1 MAAQGRIRTMRAALA
16 ALAAWAAWSAGPAG
30 LNVARAEVAAADP
43 IDVAMRQCLARR
55 DRSSPA
61 GQIQCMGEA
70 QQQWQT
76 VMDSAYQRLSNDAP
90 ADAKRGWQDSQRHW
104 VTWRKDEILLL
115 KAVYDTTRGTAYTMA
130 SGDMQLQPVRD
141 RALAL
146 RAAADRYAPPPAAV
160 PVAATSGTQAAVQGG
175 ASAASGAAA
184 VSAGKPA
191 NAAPRDPAIGR
202 VRPCVQDAA
211 CEHAVF
217 DLNRYYQKLRRKMPA
232 HSAATLVRAQRAWV
246 AFRDTTAPLVG
257 EDGRVDLIGARIAT
271 MKRLSET
278 AGNK

>member
-16 ALAAWAAWSAGPAG
+16 ALAVWSAGLAG
-30 LNVARAEVAAADP
+30 LALAGVAHAEVAAADP

-55 DRSSPA
+55 DRSSTA

-70 QQQWQT
+70 QQQWQA
-76 VMDSAYQRLSNDAP
+76 VMDRAYQRLSNDAP

-104 VTWRKDEILLL
+104 VTWRKDEIQLL
-115 KAVYDTTRGTAYTMA
+115 KAVYDTTRGTSYAMSSA
-130 SGDMQLQPVRD
+130 DMQLQPVRD

-160 PVAATSGTQAAVQGG
+160 PVAATSGAQGAAQG
-175 ASAASGAAA
+175 ATAVPPGAAA
-184 VSAGKPA
+184 AAGKPV
-191 NAAPRDPAIGR
+191 NVAPRDPAIRR

-211 CEHAVF
+211 CEHALF

-246 AFRDTTAPLVG
+246 AFRDATAPLVG

-278 AGNK
+278 AGNR

>member
-1 MAAQGRIRTMRAALA
+1 MATHGRFRAMRAAVA
-16 ALAAWAAWSAGPAG
+16 ALVVWAAGAAG
-30 LNVARAEVAAADP
+30 LAGSGVAHAEVAAADP

-55 DRSSPA
+55 DRSSTV

-76 VMDSAYQRLSNDAP
+76 VMDGAYQRLLKDAP
-90 ADAKRGWQDSQRHW
+90 ADAKRGWQDSQRRW
-104 VTWRKDEILLL
+104 VTWRKDEVLLL
-115 KAVYDTTRGTAYTMA
+115 KAVYDTTRGTAYTMSSA
-130 SGDMQLQPVRD
+130 DMQLQPVRD

-146 RAAADRYAPPPAAV
+146 RGAADRFAPPPAAV
-160 PVAATSGTQAAVQGG
+160 PVAATSGTSVAE
-175 ASAASGAAA
+175 GAAA
-184 VSAGKPA
+184 SNGKPA
-191 NAAPRDPAIGR
+191 ANASRDPAVRR
-202 VRPCVQDAA
+202 VRPCEQDAA
-211 CEHAVF
+211 CEHALF

-246 AFRDTTAPLVG
+246 AFRDATAPLVG

>member
-1 MAAQGRIRTMRAALA
+1 MAAQRRIRTMRAALA
-16 ALAAWAAWSAGPAG
+16 ALVVWTAG
-30 LNVARAEVAAADP
+30 LTGLAGVAHAEVAAADP

-55 DRSSPA
+55 DRSSTA

-70 QQQWQT
+70 QQQWQA
-76 VMDSAYQRLSNDAP
+76 VMDRAYQRLSNDAP

-104 VTWRKDEILLL
+104 VTWRKDEVLLL
-115 KAVYDTTRGTAYTMA
+115 KAVYDTTRGTSYAMSSA
-130 SGDMQLQPVRD
+130 DMQLQPVRD

-160 PVAATSGTQAAVQGG
+160 PVATSGAQGATTAAPG
-175 ASAASGAAA
+175 
-184 VSAGKPA
+184 GKPA
-191 NAAPRDPAIGR
+191 NVAPRDPAIRR

-211 CEHAVF
+211 CEHALF

-246 AFRDTTAPLVG
+246 AFRDATAPLVG
-257 EDGRVDLIGARIAT
+257 EEGRVDLIGARIAT

-278 AGNK
+278 AGNQ

>member
-1 MAAQGRIRTMRAALA
+1 MRAAVA
-16 ALAAWAAWSAGPAG
+16 ALVVWAAGVSGLAGMGIAH
-30 LNVARAEVAAADP
+30 AEVAAADP

-70 QQQWQT
+70 QQQWQA
-76 VMDSAYQRLSNDAP
+76 VMDSAYQRLLKDAP
-90 ADAKRGWQDSQRHW
+90 ADAKRGWQDSQRRW
-104 VTWRKDEILLL
+104 LTWRKDEVHLL
-115 KAVYDTTRGTAYTMA
+115 KAVYDTTRGTSYAMSSA
-130 SGDMQLQPVRD
+130 DLQLQPVRD

-146 RAAADRYAPPPAAV
+146 RGAADRYAPPPAAV
-160 PVAATSGTQAAVQGG
+160 PVAATSGAQGGTSAAQGG
-175 ASAASGAAA
+175 ARPN
-184 VSAGKPA
+184 GKPA
-191 NAAPRDPAIGR
+191 NAPRDPAVRR
-202 VRPCVQDAA
+202 VRPCEQDAA
-211 CEHAVF
+211 CEHALF

-246 AFRDTTAPLVG
+246 GFRDATAPLVG

>member
-1 MAAQGRIRTMRAALA
+1 MATHGRFRAMRAALA
-16 ALAAWAAWSAGPAG
+16 ALVVWAAGSAGPG
-30 LNVARAEVAAADP
+30 VAHAEVAAADP

-55 DRSSPA
+55 DRSSTA

-70 QQQWQT
+70 QQQWQA
-76 VMDSAYQRLSNDAP
+76 VMDGAYQRLLKDAP

-104 VTWRKDEILLL
+104 LTWRKDEVHLL
-115 KAVYDTTRGTAYTMA
+115 KAVYDTTRGTAYAMSSA
-130 SGDMQLQPVRD
+130 DLQLQPVRD

-146 RAAADRYAPPPAAV
+146 RGAADRYAPPPAAV
-160 PVAATSGTQAAVQGG
+160 PVAATSGAQGG
-175 ASAASGAAA
+175 ASAVQDAPQSAAKPN
-184 VSAGKPA
+184 GKPA
-191 NAAPRDPAIGR
+191 NAPRDPAVRR
-202 VRPCVQDAA
+202 VRPCEQDAA
-211 CEHAVF
+211 CEHALF

-232 HSAATLVRAQRAWV
+232 HSAATLVRAQRAWI
-246 AFRDTTAPLVG
+246 AFRDATAPLVG

>member
-1 MAAQGRIRTMRAALA
+1 MATQRRIRAMRTALA
-16 ALAAWAAWSAGPAG
+16 ALVVWASWSAGPAG
-30 LNVARAEVAAADP
+30 LNVAHAEVAAADP

-61 GQIQCMGEA
+61 GQIQCMGET
-70 QQQWQT
+70 QQQWQA
-76 VMDSAYQRLSNDAP
+76 VMDGAYQRLSNNAP

-104 VTWRKDEILLL
+104 VTWRKDEIQLL
-115 KAVYDTTRGTAYTMA
+115 KAVYDTTRGTSYAMSSA
-130 SGDMQLQPVRD
+130 DMQLQPVRD

-160 PVAATSGTQAAVQGG
+160 PVAATSGAQGG
-175 ASAASGAAA
+175 AQGGANAAPGAAA
-184 VSAGKPA
+184 AAGAKSAS
-191 NAAPRDPAIGR
+191 AAPRDPVIGR

-211 CEHAVF
+211 CEHALF

-232 HSAATLVRAQRAWV
+232 HSAATLARAQRAWV
-246 AFRDTTAPLVG
+246 AFRDATAPLVG

>member
-1 MAAQGRIRTMRAALA
+1 MATQGRIQAMRAAVA
-16 ALAAWAAWSAGPAG
+16 ALVVWAAGASGLAGVGA
-30 LNVARAEVAAADP
+30 AHAEVAAADP

-70 QQQWQT
+70 QQQWQA
-76 VMDSAYQRLSNDAP
+76 VMDGAYQRLLKDAP
-90 ADAKRGWQDSQRHW
+90 ADAKRGWQDSQRRW
-104 VTWRKDEILLL
+104 LTWRKDEVHLL
-115 KAVYDTTRGTAYTMA
+115 KAVYDTTRGTSYAMSSA
-130 SGDMQLQPVRD
+130 DLQLQPVRD

-146 RAAADRYAPPPAAV
+146 RGAADRYAPPPAAV
-160 PVAATSGTQAAVQGG
+160 PVAATSGAQGG
-175 ASAASGAAA
+175 SSAAQSGARPN
-184 VSAGKPA
+184 GKPA
-191 NAAPRDPAIGR
+191 NASRDPAVRR
-202 VRPCVQDAA
+202 VRPCEQDAA
-211 CEHAVF
+211 CEHALF

-246 AFRDTTAPLVG
+246 GFRDATAPLVG

-278 AGNK
+278 AGNR

>member
-1 MAAQGRIRTMRAALA
+1 MRAAVA
-16 ALAAWAAWSAGPAG
+16 ALVVWAAWSAG
-30 LNVARAEVAAADP
+30 LNAAHAEVAAADP

-70 QQQWQT
+70 QQQWQA
-76 VMDSAYQRLSNDAP
+76 VMDGAYQRLSNDAP

-104 VTWRKDEILLL
+104 LTWRKDEVQLL

-130 SGDMQLQPVRD
+130 SADMQLQPVRD

-146 RAAADRYAPPPAAV
+146 RAAADRYAPQPAAV
-160 PVAATSGTQAAVQGG
+160 PVAATSGAQG
-175 ASAASGAAA
+175 APSAAPGAVAAA
-184 VSAGKPA
+184 AGKPA
-191 NAAPRDPAIGR
+191 NAPRDPAVGR

-232 HSAATLVRAQRAWV
+232 HSATTLVRAQRAWV

>member
-1 MAAQGRIRTMRAALA
+1 MATHGRIQAMRAALA
-16 ALAAWAAWSAGPAG
+16 ALVVWAAGSAGLAG
-30 LNVARAEVAAADP
+30 VGAAHAEVAAADP

-70 QQQWQT
+70 QQQWQA
-76 VMDSAYQRLSNDAP
+76 VMDGAYQRLLKDAP

-104 VTWRKDEILLL
+104 LTWRKDEVLLL
-115 KAVYDTTRGTAYTMA
+115 KAVYDTTRGTSYAMSSA
-130 SGDMQLQPVRD
+130 DLQLQPVRD

-146 RAAADRYAPPPAAV
+146 RCAADRYAPPPAAV
-160 PVAATSGTQAAVQGG
+160 PVAATSGAQGG
-175 ASAASGAAA
+175 AGDAPSAAQGGAKPNA
-184 VSAGKPA
+184 KPA
-191 NAAPRDPAIGR
+191 NAPRDPAVRR
-202 VRPCVQDAA
+202 VRPCEQDAA
-211 CEHAVF
+211 CEHALF

-246 AFRDTTAPLVG
+246 GFRDATAPLVG

>member
-1 MAAQGRIRTMRAALA
+1 MVAQERIRAMRAALA
-16 ALAAWAAWSAGPAG
+16 ALVVWATWLAGPIGWNA
-30 LNVARAEVAAADP
+30 AHAEVAAADP

-55 DRSSPA
+55 DRSSTA

-70 QQQWQT
+70 QQQWQV
-76 VMDSAYQRLSNDAP
+76 VMDGSYQRLSKDAP
-90 ADAKRGWQDSQRHW
+90 ADAKRGWQDSQRRW
-104 VTWRKDEILLL
+104 VTWRKDELQLL
-115 KAVYDTTRGTAYTMA
+115 KAVYDTTRGTAYTMSSA
-130 SGDMQLQPVRD
+130 DMQLQPVRD

-146 RAAADRYAPPPAAV
+146 RAAADRYAPPAAV
-160 PVAATSGTQAAVQGG
+160 PVAATSGAQGG
-175 ASAASGAAA
+175 ASTAQGAAA
-184 VSAGKPA
+184 AAAGKPA
-191 NAAPRDPAIGR
+191 NVARDPAIQR

-246 AFRDTTAPLVG
+246 AFRDSTAPLVG

>member
-1 MAAQGRIRTMRAALA
+1 MATQGRIRTIRAALA
-16 ALAAWAAWSAGPAG
+16 ALVAWASWSAGPAG
-30 LNVARAEVAAADP
+30 LSVAHAEVAAADP

-55 DRSSPA
+55 DRSSTA

-70 QQQWQT
+70 QQQWQA
-76 VMDSAYQRLSNDAP
+76 VMDGAYQRLSNDAP
-90 ADAKRGWQDSQRHW
+90 ADAKRGWQDSQRRW
-104 VTWRKDEILLL
+104 VTWRKDEIHLL
-115 KAVYDTTRGTAYTMA
+115 KAVYDTTRGTSYAMSSA
-130 SGDMQLQPVRD
+130 DMQLQPVRD

-160 PVAATSGTQAAVQGG
+160 PVAATSGAQGG
-175 ASAASGAAA
+175 TRGVAVAAPSAAAAA
-184 VSAGKPA
+184 GGKPA
-191 NAAPRDPAIGR
+191 NAPRDPAIRR

-211 CEHAVF
+211 CEHALF

-232 HSAATLVRAQRAWV
+232 HSAATLVRAQRAWE
-246 AFRDTTAPLVG
+246 AFRDSTAPLVG

-278 AGNK
+278 AGND

>member
-1 MAAQGRIRTMRAALA
+1 MAAQGRNRTMRAALA
-16 ALAAWAAWSAGPAG
+16 ALAVWAAWSAGPAG
-30 LNVARAEVAAADP
+30 WNAAHAEVAAADP

-76 VMDSAYQRLSNDAP
+76 VMDSAYRRLSNDAP
-90 ADAKRGWQDSQRHW
+90 ADAKRGWQDSQRYW
-104 VTWRKDEILLL
+104 DTWRKDELLLL

-130 SGDMQLQPVRD
+130 SADMQLQPVRD

-146 RAAADRYAPPPAAV
+146 RAAADRYAPPPAAL
-160 PVAATSGTQAAVQGG
+160 PVAATSGTQGGAEGGATVAPGAAV
-175 ASAASGAAA
+175 AAG
-184 VSAGKPA
+184 VKPA
-191 NAAPRDPAIGR
+191 NAVPRDPAIRR
-202 VRPCVQDAA
+202 VRPCGQDAA
-211 CEHAVF
+211 CEHALF

-246 AFRDTTAPLVG
+246 AFRDSTAPLVG

-278 AGNK
+278 AGNQ

>member
-1 MAAQGRIRTMRAALA
+1 MATQGRSRTMRAALA
-16 ALAAWAAWSAGPAG
+16 ALVAWATWLAGPVG
-30 LNVARAEVAAADP
+30 LNAAHAEVAAADP

-55 DRSSPA
+55 DRSSTA

-70 QQQWQT
+70 QQQWQA
-76 VMDSAYQRLSNDAP
+76 VMDDAYRRLAKDAP
-90 ADAKRGWQDSQRHW
+90 ADAKRGWQDSQRRW
-104 VTWRKDEILLL
+104 VTWRKDELHLL
-115 KAVYDTTRGTAYTMA
+115 KAVYDTTRGTAYTMSSA
-130 SGDMQLQPVRD
+130 DLQLQPVRD

-160 PVAATSGTQAAVQGG
+160 PVAATSGAQGG
-175 ASAASGAAA
+175 AQGGANAAQGAAA
-184 VSAGKPA
+184 AAGGKPA
-191 NAAPRDPAIGR
+191 SAARDPAIQR

-246 AFRDTTAPLVG
+246 AFRDATAPLVG

>member
-1 MAAQGRIRTMRAALA
+1 MRAALA
-16 ALAAWAAWSAGPAG
+16 ALVVWTAG
-30 LNVARAEVAAADP
+30 LAGLAGAGVAHAEVAAADP

-76 VMDSAYQRLSNDAP
+76 VMDGAYQRLLKDAP
-90 ADAKRGWQDSQRHW
+90 ADAKRGWQESQRRW
-104 VTWRKDEILLL
+104 LTWRKDEAQLL
-115 KAVYDTTRGTAYTMA
+115 KAVYDTTSGTMYTMA
-130 SGDMQLQPVRD
+130 SADMQLQPVRS

-146 RAAADRYAPPPAAV
+146 RAAAERYAPPAAIPAAV
-160 PVAATSGTQAAVQGG
+160 GSGAQAA
-175 ASAASGAAA
+175 AAPAN
-184 VSAGKPA
+184 GKPA
-191 NAAPRDPAIGR
+191 NVTRDAPIGR
-202 VRPCVQDAA
+202 VRPCDQDAA

-232 HSAATLVRAQRAWV
+232 HSAATLVRAQRAWF
-246 AFRDTTAPLVG
+246 AFRDATAPLVG

-278 AGNK
+278 AGNR

>member
-1 MAAQGRIRTMRAALA
+1 MATHGRFRAMRAALA
-16 ALAAWAAWSAGPAG
+16 ALVVWAAGSAGPAG
-30 LNVARAEVAAADP
+30 FGVAHAEVAAADP

-76 VMDSAYQRLSNDAP
+76 VMDGAYQRLLKDAP
-90 ADAKRGWQDSQRHW
+90 ADAKRGWQDSQRRW
-104 VTWRKDEILLL
+104 ATWRKDEVHLLT
-115 KAVYDTTRGTAYTMA
+115 AVYDTTRGTAYAMSSA
-130 SGDMQLQPVRD
+130 DMQLQPVRD

-146 RAAADRYAPPPAAV
+146 RGAADRYAPPPAAV
-160 PVAATSGTQAAVQGG
+160 PVAATSGAQGG
-175 ASAASGAAA
+175 ASVAQGATASN
-184 VSAGKPA
+184 GKPA
-191 NAAPRDPAIGR
+191 ANVSRDPAVRR
-202 VRPCVQDAA
+202 VRPCEQDAA
-211 CEHAVF
+211 CEHALF

-246 AFRDTTAPLVG
+246 AFRDATAPLVG

>member
-1 MAAQGRIRTMRAALA
+1 MATHGTHRTMRAAAA
-16 ALAAWAAWSAGPAG
+16 ALVVWAAWWAGAG
-30 LNVARAEVAAADP
+30 TAHAEVAAADP
-43 IDVAMRQCLARR
+43 VDVAMRQCLARR
-55 DRSSPA
+55 DRSSTA

-76 VMDSAYQRLSNDAP
+76 VMDGAYQRLLKDAP
-90 ADAKRGWQDSQRHW
+90 ADAKRGWQDSQRRW
-104 VTWRKDEILLL
+104 LTWRKDEAHLL
-115 KAVYDTTRGTAYTMA
+115 KAVYDTTRGTMYTMA
-130 SGDMQLQPVRD
+130 SADMQLQPVRD

-146 RAAADRYAPPPAAV
+146 RAAADRYAPPPAV
-160 PVAATSGTQAAVQGG
+160 PVAATSGAQG
-175 ASAASGAAA
+175 A
-184 VSAGKPA
+184 A
-191 NAAPRDPAIGR
+191 NAAGRPDPKAANAPRDSAVRR
-202 VRPCVQDAA
+202 VRPCEQDAA

-232 HSAATLVRAQRAWV
+232 HSAATLVRAQRAWI
-246 AFRDTTAPLVG
+246 AFRDATAPLVG

>member
-1 MAAQGRIRTMRAALA
+1 MATHGRFRAMRAALA
-16 ALAAWAAWSAGPAG
+16 ALVVWAAGAAG
-30 LNVARAEVAAADP
+30 LAGSGVAHAEVAAADP

-61 GQIQCMGEA
+61 GQIQCMGET
-70 QQQWQT
+70 QQQWQA
-76 VMDSAYQRLSNDAP
+76 VMDGAYQRLLKDAP

-104 VTWRKDEILLL
+104 LTWRKDEVHLL
-115 KAVYDTTRGTAYTMA
+115 KAVYDTTRGTAYAMSSA
-130 SGDMQLQPVRD
+130 DLQLQPVRD

-146 RAAADRYAPPPAAV
+146 RGAADRYAPQPPAAV
-160 PVAATSGTQAAVQGG
+160 PVAATSGAQGG
-175 ASAASGAAA
+175 TSAAQGAAA
-184 VSAGKPA
+184 APAGGKPA
-191 NAAPRDPAIGR
+191 NAPRDPAVRR
-202 VRPCVQDAA
+202 VRLCAQDAA
-211 CEHAVF
+211 CEHAIF

-246 AFRDTTAPLVG
+246 AFRDATAPLVG

-278 AGNK
+278 AGNQ

>member
-1 MAAQGRIRTMRAALA
+1 MATRGRIRTMRAAA
-16 ALAAWAAWSAGPAG
+16 AAVVVWAAGIAGQGA
-30 LNVARAEVAAADP
+30 AHAEVAAADP

-55 DRSSPA
+55 DRSSTA

-70 QQQWQT
+70 QRQWQT
-76 VMDSAYQRLSNDAP
+76 VMDGAYQRLSNDAP
-90 ADAKRGWQDSQRHW
+90 ADVKRGWQDSQRRW
-104 VTWRKDEILLL
+104 VTWRKDEIQLL
-115 KAVYDTTRGTAYTMA
+115 KAVYDTTRGTSYAMSSA
-130 SGDMQLQPVRD
+130 DMQLQPVRD

-160 PVAATSGTQAAVQGG
+160 PVAATSGAAV
-175 ASAASGAAA
+175 AAA
-184 VSAGKPA
+184 ATAAAATGGKPA
-191 NAAPRDPAIGR
+191 NAAPRDAALAR
-202 VRPCVQDAA
+202 VRPCAQDAS
-211 CEHAVF
+211 CEHALF

-246 AFRDTTAPLVG
+246 AFRDATAPLVG
-257 EDGRVDLIGARIAT
+257 EEGRVDLIGARIAT